1 MVFRQAIA
9 TVCRGSFLGM
19 KREGKEVEKLIP
31 VFKAMAD
38 ETRLRILK
46 LLSCGD
52 EICVCDLT
60 EALEMTQPNISFH
73 LGILREAGLI
83 KDRREGRWSFYQLDT
98 GDMLNRV
105 LIPASLDRVT
115 GKKLDG
121 DKKRLDAARKAKETV
136 RAAKAKADKPKLKR
150 GRKPGVAGAK
160 SAPKR
165 RSAEG

>member
-1 MVFRQAIA
+1 M
-9 TVCRGSFLGM
+9 
-19 KREGKEVEKLIP
+19 EKLIP

-98 GDMLNRV
+98 GDMLNRSLV
-105 LIPASLDRVT
+105 PASLERVA
-115 GKKLDG
+115 GRKLDG
-121 DKKRLDAARKAKETV
+121 DKKRLEAARKAKETAK
-136 RAAKAKADKPKLKR
+136 AARAKADKPKLKK
-150 GRKPGVAGAK
+150 GRKPGAAGAK
-160 SAPKR
+160 SVSKR
-165 RSAEG
+165 RSVEA

>member
-1 MVFRQAIA
+1 MFFEAR
-9 TVCRGSFLGM
+9 

-105 LIPASLDRVT
+105 LVPTSLERVA

-121 DKKRLDAARKAKETV
+121 DKKRLETARKAKETA
-136 RAAKAKADKPKLKR
+136 RAAKAKADKPKNRK
-150 GRKPGVAGAK
+150 GRKPGVAGTK

-165 RSAEG
+165 RSAEA